1 MPAINLATAETTT
14 SSLTNTIKTYY
25 DRLLLEVLD
34 PQTKFY
40 QFATLKPLP
49 TGEGTSVIWN
59 RPVRLSRGQKLVAGE
74 KPSANELST
83 AKVSALIEIYG
94 GFSLLQ
100 DLVTLTSITDVMN
113 LATERLAVQA
123 AETIDYA
130 IMQAI
135 IMNND
140 LPGVSAL
147 HVVKTSAA
155 LVMSTQNFVGNVYSN
170 VLIAVSD
177 VRQCA
182 GELRRRNVI
191 PYDGENFVGII
202 HPVTETSLTSDST
215 WQNWHQYT
223 TPEYL
228 YRGEIG
234 RVHGVRFVRSSLAPI
249 SAGSANGYALSGG
262 SAGPTS
268 GTSANAYGTVIFG
281 RGFYGATE
289 LDGGIKTYTVQGPS
303 KSDPLNQDTTYGWKA
318 FFTSKILNVSAGL
331 ILWTGNN
338 DTSAG
343 VSTDSAR
350 YSLYT
355 LSAIP
360 TANG

>member
-14 SSLTNTIKTYY
+14 SSLTNTIKSYY

-40 QFATLKPLP
+40 QFAEMKPLP

-59 RPVRLSRGQKLVAGE
+59 RPVRLSIGQKLTAGE

-94 GFSLLQ
+94 GYSLLQ

-123 AETIDYA
+123 AETIDRA
-130 IMQAI
+130 IVQAI
-135 IMNND
+135 IFHND
-140 LPGVSAL
+140 LAGVSAS
-147 HVVKTSAA
+147 HYIKASAGTYI
-155 LVMSTQNFVGNVYSN
+155 STAAFVGNVYSN
-170 VLIAVSD
+170 TVIAVSD
-177 VRQCA
+177 VRACA
-182 GELRRRNVI
+182 SELRRRNVV

-202 HPVTETSLTSDST
+202 RPEVEEDLTSDTT

-223 TPEYL
+223 TPEFL

-234 RVHGVRFVRSSLAPI
+234 RVHGVRFVRSSLAPN

-262 SAGPTS
+262 SAGPVS
-268 GTSANAYGTVIFG
+268 GTSAIAYGTTIFG

-289 LDGGIKTYTVQGPS
+289 LDGGIKTYLVQGPS

-318 FFTSKILNVSAGL
+318 FFTAKILNVSAGL
-331 ILWTGNN
+331 ILWSGSN
-338 DTSAG
+338 DTLAG
-343 VSTDSAR
+343 TSTDSAR
-350 YSLYT
+350 YQTLF

-360 TANG
+360 TATG